1 MRLKRWESPRRE
13 GRNDKGKGG
22 SARKRQLKK
31 QRQMLRQRL
40 KEGNSP
46 ESNHNKKRG
55 RQKYLPLFLLWAI
68 SKLVG
73 CVVMQRNAL
82 SLIFGALGRSVYK
95 ARYHIKSDVF
105 SFARS

>member
-40 KEGNSP
+40 KE
-46 ESNHNKKRG
+46 EKKADDIKNN
-55 RQKYLPLFLLWAI
+55 RQGEDKFIFSFFMFLKTQKQIFLLAKI
-68 SKLVG
+68 TNYTSKN
-73 CVVMQRNAL
+73 Q
-82 SLIFGALGRSVYK
+82 
-95 ARYHIKSDVF
+95 
-105 SFARS
+105 SFFI